1 MRKNLLPAALILSA
15 LAVRSSAVSQQIYS
29 LETKNLR
36 LIYYSKA
43 HEFVVPHLARC
54 FENAFGFHSRLFDFH
69 PNEKVNVLLQDFG
82 DYGGGG
88 AAAVPSDYISIGIA
102 PMRYV
107 YETAP
112 ANERMNWLM
121 NHEMVHIVALDKAST
136 ADRTWQKI
144 FMGKVLATREHP
156 LSMFY
161 SYLTTPREY
170 TPRWYHEGIATFLE
184 TWMAGGLGRALGSY
198 DEMVFRT
205 MVRDSSYI
213 YDAVGLESEGKTTD
227 FQGGANS
234 YLYGTRFMSHI
245 ANTFS
250 PERLLQWI
258 SRTDESSPY
267 YSQQFSKTFGV
278 SLDDEWSNWV
288 AWERTFQRANLDSI
302 RQYPVTPFRN
312 IPVRTLGSVSRS
324 FYDPARGKIYCAIS
338 YPGQVAH
345 IAAIDVATGAIERL
359 CDVKGAALYYVSSLT
374 YDPSAGKL
382 YYSTD
387 NNKWR
392 DLNVVDVKTGET
404 AMLQQDVRA
413 GDFAFN
419 QADRSI

>member
-121 NHEMVHIVALDKAST
+121 NHEMVHIVALDKSSR

-144 FMGKVLATREHP
+144 FMGKVLASNEHP

-161 SYLTTPREY
+161 SYLTNPREY
-170 TPRWYHEGIATFLE
+170 SPRWYHEGIATFLE

-205 MVRDSSYI
+205 
-213 YDAVGLESEGKTTD
+213 
-227 FQGGANS
+227 
-234 YLYGTRFMSHI
+234 
-245 ANTFS
+245 
-250 PERLLQWI
+250 
-258 SRTDESSPY
+258 
-267 YSQQFSKTFGV
+267 
-278 SLDDEWSNWV
+278 
-288 AWERTFQRANLDSI
+288 
-302 RQYPVTPFRN
+302 
-312 IPVRTLGSVSRS
+312 
-324 FYDPARGKIYCAIS
+324 
-338 YPGQVAH
+338 
-345 IAAIDVATGAIERL
+345 
-359 CDVKGAALYYVSSLT
+359 
-374 YDPSAGKL
+374 
-382 YYSTD
+382 
-387 NNKWR
+387 
-392 DLNVVDVKTGET
+392 
-404 AMLQQDVRA
+404 
-413 GDFAFN
+413 
-419 QADRSI
+419 